1 MEVDWY
7 QCKGGVWC
15 ELNKLDISHPYL
27 KGLKGV
33 FMIWY
38 EVGVK
43 SVVLVGSGDI
53 QNGLIEARD
62 SLAIQAFAK
71 YRLFATWAEL
81 PSSKMGAVHTYL
93 SRKLKPTI
101 PNPSVSS
108 KIIEVDLPW

>member
-1 MEVDWY
+1 MELDWY

-33 FMIWY
+33 FVIWY
-38 EVGVK
+38 EVGTK
-43 SVVLVGSGDI
+43 TVVQIGSGDI
-53 QNGLIEARD
+53 QKGLIQARD

-81 PSSKMGAVHTYL
+81 PSSKVDAVHGYL
-93 SRKLKPTI
+93 SRILKPTI
-101 PNPSVSS
+101 SASNVSS
-108 KIIEVDLPW
+108 KSIEVDLPW

>member
-1 MEVDWY
+1 MDVDWY

-27 KGLKGV
+27 KGLTGV
-33 FMIWY
+33 YIIWY
-38 EVGVK
+38 EFGIK
-43 SVVLVGSGDI
+43 SVVQIGAGDI
-53 QNGLIEARD
+53 QTELIKARD

-81 PSSKMGAVHTYL
+81 PSAKVDAVRGYL

-101 PNPSVSS
+101 SDSPVSS
-108 KIIEVDLPW
+108 KSIEVDLPW